1 MVLFPIASIM
11 HIIKCKKEQ
20 IRVTYSQNTKRSPNT
35 VKDMPCWLRIWTMSQ
50 RYFVFSIC
58 LLVNKDVQK
67 WRKRCGEWM
76 SFHWARR
83 NEGRVDAVVTVD
95 GRLFHV
101 LAAATKTRMMNEDED
116 GLSTYVSIVI
126 QDVVGELKTVE
137 GKGAAHPVTATGWW
151 VLVYVDPA
159 GDVSISTA
167 GW

>member
-1 MVLFPIASIM
+1 
-11 HIIKCKKEQ
+11 
-20 IRVTYSQNTKRSPNT
+20 
-35 VKDMPCWLRIWTMSQ
+35 
-50 RYFVFSIC
+50 
-58 LLVNKDVQK
+58 
-67 WRKRCGEWM
+67 
-76 SFHWARR
+76 
-83 NEGRVDAVVTVD
+83 
-95 GRLFHV
+95 
-101 LAAATKTRMMNEDED
+101 MNEDED